1 MPFEPARVR
10 AILFDIDGT
19 LSDTD
24 DKMAA
29 RAAKWLAPL
38 ARFGD
43 PELPKRSARWL
54 VMAAESPGNML
65 YGIFDRFDLDSLV
78 IKALNRLSRQ
88 RKNKKRHFWLI
99 PGVKDMLENLSER
112 YPLGVVSAR
121 DEESTLAF
129 LDAFALRGYFGS
141 IVTSQTCRYTKPFPD
156 PILRAAADL
165 KTDARACLMVGDT
178 TVDMKAGKLAG
189 AQTVAVLCG
198 FGTEKELRRAGADLV
213 LNSPSELPAALGFS
227 ENR

>member
-1 MPFEPARVR
+1 MPFDPARVR

-24 DKMAA
+24 DEMAA
-29 RAAKWLAPL
+29 RLAKWLALP
-38 ARFGD
+38 ARLVN
-43 PELPKRSARWL
+43 PNLPQRTARWL
-54 VMAAESPGNML
+54 VMTAESPGNML
-65 YGIFDRFDLDSLV
+65 YGIFDRFDLDSQV

-99 PGVKDMLENLSER
+99 QGVKEMLESLFPR

-129 LDAFALRGYFGS
+129 LDAFALRGYFGT

-156 PILRAAADL
+156 PILHAAADL
-165 KTDARACLMVGDT
+165 KTEARACLMVGDT

-189 AQTVAVLCG
+189 AQTAAVLCG

-213 LNSPSELPAALGFS
+213 LNSPSELPAALSFS
-227 ENR
+227 EII